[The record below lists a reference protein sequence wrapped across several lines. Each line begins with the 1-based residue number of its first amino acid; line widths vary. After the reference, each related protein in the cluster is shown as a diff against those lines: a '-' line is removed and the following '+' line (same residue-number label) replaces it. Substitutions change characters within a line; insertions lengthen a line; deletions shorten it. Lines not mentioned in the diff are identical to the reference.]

1 MKNPFRKKTLTPR
14 EVFIRTFLD
23 CIAPGVVKF
32 EVDHYI
38 FGNTYRCVWALREYP
53 ASTESQAI
61 LRHLGEKSGVTL
73 RIYCRQVSPGE
84 EDRIIDNANK
94 KNKLDGSDP
103 NKLRQAVEAESNL
116 RDVAELVHKM
126 HREHEPLLHC
136 AVYLE
141 MTADSMEHLRQL
153 QTDVLTELVRCKL
166 NVDKLLLRQKQGFY
180 CASPVGYNALGREF
194 ERVLPAGSVANLYP
208 FNYSGKTDPNG
219 FYIGKDKYGSN
230 IVVDFDRRDSDK
242 TSANILILGNSGQ
255 GKSYLMK
262 LLICNLLE
270 AGKSVVSLDAEHE
283 LEELCDKLGGC
294 FIDLM
299 AGEKRINVLEVRCWN
314 EDTEAD
320 ESAPGAF
327 RKSTLLARH
336 ISFLKDFFRAYKE
349 FSDPQLD
356 TIEIMLS
363 KLYQKWGISEETDF
377 RQLKPEDYPILSDL
391 YALINDELVNYR
403 KGSLYTRELLQEV
416 LLGLHSL
423 CVGADAPFFN
433 GHTNISDDRFLVFG
447 VGGVLT
453 AARSLRNAL
462 LFNVLAYMSDRLLT
476 AGNTVAALDELYLW
490 LSNPVAIEYIRNCL
504 KRVRKR
510 DSALMMASQ
519 NLEDFDQEG
528 VREMTKPLF
537 AIPPHQFLFNPGSI
551 DRRFY
556 MDMLQLDEAEFELI
570 RRARR
575 GECLFKCGAERYHL
589 KVIAPDHIPQDWF
602 ERVQRLFKSR
612 EKTVSVE
619 KTPFHGRIQCSCG
632 AACRSKRSTSA
643 RYWLC
648 MRHDG
653 DEAACPITQIPET
666 QIQQAFLR
674 LYYNLKHQGSCI
686 LPDLIA
692 NLRSIRERKFLWSV
706 DVIELNRQI
715 AELTSQNQLLTT
727 LRESGCVDPD
737 IFISKSNKL
746 TEQLRA
752 VKQAKSRIL
761 NQDGDDTIPC
771 TQELITILKRGPETL
786 HDFDGELFG
795 QLIDKVIIE
804 SNTSL
809 RFRLKNGLELRES
822 IERTVR

>member
-1 MKNPFRKKTLTPR
+1 MKNPFRKKEPTPR
-14 EVFIRTFLD
+14 EAFLRTYLD

-38 FGNTYRCVWALREYP
+38 FGSTYRCVWALREYP
-53 ASTESQAI
+53 ASTEAQAI

-103 NKLRQAVEAESNL
+103 NKLRQTVEAESNL

-141 MTADSMEHLRQL
+141 MTADSMEGLKRL

-166 NVDKLLLRQKQGFY
+166 NVDKLLLRQKQGF
-180 CASPVGYNALGREF
+180 CCVSPVGHNALGREF

-208 FNYSGKTDPNG
+208 FNYSGKTDPKG
-219 FYIGKDKYGSN
+219 IYIGKDKYGSN
-230 IVVDFDRRDSDK
+230 IVVDFDRRESDK

-255 GKSYLMK
+255 GKSYLIK

-270 AGKSVVSLDAEHE
+270 AGKSVISLDAEHE
-283 LEELCDKLGGC
+283 LEELCGNLGGC

-299 AGEKRINVLEVRCWN
+299 AGEKRINVLEVRCWD
-314 EDTEAD
+314 EGDTSETD
-320 ESAPGAF
+320 ESVPEAF

-363 KLYQKWGISEETDF
+363 KLYQKWGITEETDF
-377 RQLKPEDYPILSDL
+377 RQLAPEDYPILSDL
-391 YALINDELVNYR
+391 YALMEEELRHYQA
-403 KGSLYTRELLQEV
+403 GSLYTRELLQEV
-416 LLGLHSL
+416 LLGLRSL
-423 CVGADAPFFN
+423 CMGADAPFFN
-433 GHTNISDDRFLVFG
+433 GHTNITGDRFLVFG
-447 VGGVLT
+447 VGGMLT
-453 AARSLRNAL
+453 AAKSLRNAL

-510 DSALMMASQ
+510 DSALLMASQ

-551 DRRFY
+551 GRRFY

-570 RRARR
+570 RHARR
-575 GECLFKCGAERYHL
+575 GECLFKCGAERYL
-589 KVIAPDHIPQDWF
+589 LEVKAPPH
-602 ERVQRLFKSR
+602 K
-612 EKTVSVE
+612 
-619 KTPFHGRIQCSCG
+619 
-632 AACRSKRSTSA
+632 AA
-643 RYWLC
+643 
-648 MRHDG
+648 
-653 DEAACPITQIPET
+653 
-666 QIQQAFLR
+666 
-674 LYYNLKHQGSCI
+674 
-686 LPDLIA
+686 
-692 NLRSIRERKFLWSV
+692 
-706 DVIELNRQI
+706 
-715 AELTSQNQLLTT
+715 
-727 LRESGCVDPD
+727 
-737 IFISKSNKL
+737 
-746 TEQLRA
+746 
-752 VKQAKSRIL
+752 
-761 NQDGDDTIPC
+761 
-771 TQELITILKRGPETL
+771 
-786 HDFDGELFG
+786 LFG
-795 QLIDKVIIE
+795 
-804 SNTSL
+804 TAGG
-809 RFRLKNGLELRES
+809 R
-822 IERTVR
+822 

>member
-1 MKNPFRKKTLTPR
+1 MKNPFHKKEISPQ
-14 EVFIRTFLD
+14 EAFIRSFLD

-141 MTADSMEHLRQL
+141 MTADSMERLRQL

-208 FNYSGKTDPNG
+208 FNYSGKADPNG

-270 AGKSVVSLDAEHE
+270 AGKSVISLDAEHE
-283 LEELCDKLGGC
+283 LEELCGKLGGC

-320 ESAPGAF
+320 ESAPEAF

-336 ISFLKDFFRAYKE
+336 ISFLKDFFRAYKD

-363 KLYQKWGISEETDF
+363 ALYKKWGISEETDF
-377 RQLKPEDYPILSDL
+377 RQLKPGDYPVLSDL

-490 LSNPVAIEYIRNCL
+490 LSNPIAIEYIRNCL

-551 DRRFY
+551 GKRFY

-589 KVIAPDHIPQDWF
+589 KVIAPDH
-602 ERVQRLFKSR
+602 K
-612 EKTVSVE
+612 
-619 KTPFHGRIQCSCG
+619 
-632 AACRSKRSTSA
+632 
-643 RYWLC
+643 
-648 MRHDG
+648 
-653 DEAACPITQIPET
+653 
-666 QIQQAFLR
+666 
-674 LYYNLKHQGSCI
+674 
-686 LPDLIA
+686 
-692 NLRSIRERKFLWSV
+692 
-706 DVIELNRQI
+706 
-715 AELTSQNQLLTT
+715 
-727 LRESGCVDPD
+727 
-737 IFISKSNKL
+737 
-746 TEQLRA
+746 A
-752 VKQAKSRIL
+752 V
-761 NQDGDDTIPC
+761 
-771 TQELITILKRGPETL
+771 
-786 HDFDGELFG
+786 LFG
-795 QLIDKVIIE
+795 TAGGK
-804 SNTSL
+804 
-809 RFRLKNGLELRES
+809 
-822 IERTVR
+822 

>member
-1 MKNPFRKKTLTPR
+1 MKNPFRKKALDPR
-14 EVFIRTFLD
+14 EVFIRTYLD
-23 CIAPGVVKF
+23 SIAPGVVKF

-38 FGNTYRCVWALREYP
+38 FGSTYRCVWALREYP

-141 MTADSMEHLRQL
+141 ITSDSMEHLRQL

-180 CASPVGYNALGREF
+180 CVSPVGYNTLGREF

-270 AGKSVVSLDAEHE
+270 AGKSVISLDAEHE
-283 LEELCDKLGGC
+283 LEEMCGNLDGC
-294 FIDLM
+294 FVDLM

-314 EDTEAD
+314 EDTDAD
-320 ESAPGAF
+320 ESAPEAF

-336 ISFLKDFFRAYKE
+336 ISFLKDFFRAYKD

-363 KLYQKWGISEETDF
+363 KLYRKWSISEETDF
-377 RQLKPEDYPILSDL
+377 RQLTAEDCPILSDL

-403 KGSLYTRELLQEV
+403 NGSLYTRELLQEV

-453 AARSLRNAL
+453 AAKSLRNAL

-476 AGNTVAALDELYLW
+476 VGNTVAALDELYLW

-510 DSALMMASQ
+510 DSALIMASQ

-551 DRRFY
+551 GKRFY

-570 RRARR
+570 QHARR
-575 GECLFKCGAERYHL
+575 GECLFKCGMERYHL
-589 KVIAPDHIPQDWF
+589 EVKAPPY
-602 ERVQRLFKSR
+602 K
-612 EKTVSVE
+612 
-619 KTPFHGRIQCSCG
+619 
-632 AACRSKRSTSA
+632 AA
-643 RYWLC
+643 
-648 MRHDG
+648 
-653 DEAACPITQIPET
+653 
-666 QIQQAFLR
+666 
-674 LYYNLKHQGSCI
+674 
-686 LPDLIA
+686 
-692 NLRSIRERKFLWSV
+692 
-706 DVIELNRQI
+706 
-715 AELTSQNQLLTT
+715 
-727 LRESGCVDPD
+727 
-737 IFISKSNKL
+737 
-746 TEQLRA
+746 
-752 VKQAKSRIL
+752 
-761 NQDGDDTIPC
+761 
-771 TQELITILKRGPETL
+771 
-786 HDFDGELFG
+786 LFG
-795 QLIDKVIIE
+795 TKGG
-804 SNTSL
+804 
-809 RFRLKNGLELRES
+809 K
-822 IERTVR
+822 

>member
-1 MKNPFRKKTLTPR
+1 MKNLFHKKEISPQ
-14 EVFIRTFLD
+14 EAFIRSFLD
-23 CIAPGVVKF
+23 SIAPGVVKF

-38 FGNTYRCVWALREYP
+38 FGSTYRCVWALREYP

-283 LEELCDKLGGC
+283 LEELCGKLGGC

-314 EDTEAD
+314 EDAEAD
-320 ESAPGAF
+320 ESAPEAF

-336 ISFLKDFFRAYKE
+336 ISFLKDFFRAYRD

-363 KLYQKWGISEETDF
+363 KLYRKWGISEETDF
-377 RQLKPEDYPILSDL
+377 RQLKPGDYPVLSDL

-453 AARSLRNAL
+453 AAKSLRNAL

-551 DRRFY
+551 GRRFY

-589 KVIAPDHIPQDWF
+589 KVIAPDH
-602 ERVQRLFKSR
+602 K
-612 EKTVSVE
+612 
-619 KTPFHGRIQCSCG
+619 
-632 AACRSKRSTSA
+632 
-643 RYWLC
+643 
-648 MRHDG
+648 
-653 DEAACPITQIPET
+653 
-666 QIQQAFLR
+666 
-674 LYYNLKHQGSCI
+674 
-686 LPDLIA
+686 
-692 NLRSIRERKFLWSV
+692 
-706 DVIELNRQI
+706 
-715 AELTSQNQLLTT
+715 
-727 LRESGCVDPD
+727 
-737 IFISKSNKL
+737 
-746 TEQLRA
+746 A
-752 VKQAKSRIL
+752 V
-761 NQDGDDTIPC
+761 
-771 TQELITILKRGPETL
+771 
-786 HDFDGELFG
+786 LFG
-795 QLIDKVIIE
+795 TAGGK
-804 SNTSL
+804 
-809 RFRLKNGLELRES
+809 
-822 IERTVR
+822 

>member
-1 MKNPFRKKTLTPR
+1 MKNPFRKKEPTPR
-14 EVFIRTFLD
+14 EAFLRTYLD

-38 FGNTYRCVWALREYP
+38 FGSTYRCVWALREYP
-53 ASTESQAI
+53 ASTEAQAI

-103 NKLRQAVEAESNL
+103 NKLRQTVEAESNL

-141 MTADSMEHLRQL
+141 MTADSMEQLKRL

-166 NVDKLLLRQKQGFY
+166 NVDKLLLRQKQGF
-180 CASPVGYNALGREF
+180 CCVSPVGHNALGREF

-208 FNYSGKTDPNG
+208 FNYSGKADPKG
-219 FYIGKDKYGSN
+219 IYIGKDKYGSN
-230 IVVDFDRRDSDK
+230 IVVDFDRRESDK

-270 AGKSVVSLDAEHE
+270 AGKSVISLDAEHE
-283 LEELCDKLGGC
+283 LEELCGNLGGC

-299 AGEKRINVLEVRCWN
+299 AGEKRINVLEVRCWD
-314 EDTEAD
+314 EGDTSETD
-320 ESAPGAF
+320 ESAPEAF

-363 KLYQKWGISEETDF
+363 KLYQKWGITEETDF
-377 RQLKPEDYPILSDL
+377 RQLTPEDYPILSDL
-391 YALINDELVNYR
+391 YALMEEELRHYR
-403 KGSLYTRELLQEV
+403 EGSLYTRELLQEV

-423 CVGADAPFFN
+423 CMGADAPFFN
-433 GHTNISDDRFLVFG
+433 GHTNITGDRFLVFG
-447 VGGVLT
+447 VGGMLT
-453 AARSLRNAL
+453 AAKSLRNAL

-510 DSALMMASQ
+510 DSALLMASQ

-551 DRRFY
+551 GRRFY

-570 RRARR
+570 RHARR
-575 GECLFKCGAERYHL
+575 GECLFKCGAERYL
-589 KVIAPDHIPQDWF
+589 LEVKAPPH
-602 ERVQRLFKSR
+602 K
-612 EKTVSVE
+612 
-619 KTPFHGRIQCSCG
+619 
-632 AACRSKRSTSA
+632 AA
-643 RYWLC
+643 
-648 MRHDG
+648 
-653 DEAACPITQIPET
+653 
-666 QIQQAFLR
+666 
-674 LYYNLKHQGSCI
+674 
-686 LPDLIA
+686 
-692 NLRSIRERKFLWSV
+692 
-706 DVIELNRQI
+706 
-715 AELTSQNQLLTT
+715 
-727 LRESGCVDPD
+727 
-737 IFISKSNKL
+737 
-746 TEQLRA
+746 
-752 VKQAKSRIL
+752 
-761 NQDGDDTIPC
+761 
-771 TQELITILKRGPETL
+771 
-786 HDFDGELFG
+786 LFG
-795 QLIDKVIIE
+795 
-804 SNTSL
+804 TAGG
-809 RFRLKNGLELRES
+809 R
-822 IERTVR
+822 

>member
-1 MKNPFRKKTLTPR
+1 MKNPFHKKEISPQ
-14 EVFIRTFLD
+14 EAFIRSFLD

-153 QTDVLTELVRCKL
+153 QADVLTELVRCKL
-166 NVDKLLLRQKQGFY
+166 NVDKLHLRQKQGFY

-283 LEELCDKLGGC
+283 LEELCGKLGGC

-320 ESAPGAF
+320 ESAPEAF

-336 ISFLKDFFRAYKE
+336 ISFLKDFFRAYKD

-363 KLYQKWGISEETDF
+363 KMYRKWGISEETDF
-377 RQLKPEDYPILSDL
+377 RRLTPEDYPILFDL
-391 YALINDELVNYR
+391 YALINNELVNYR
-403 KGSLYTRELLQEV
+403 NGSLYTRELLQEV

-453 AARSLRNAL
+453 AAKSLRNAL

-490 LSNPVAIEYIRNCL
+490 LSNPIAIEYIRNCL

-510 DSALMMASQ
+510 DSALIMASQ

-551 DRRFY
+551 GRRFY
-556 MDMLQLDEAEFELI
+556 MDMLQLDEAEFDLI
-570 RRARR
+570 QHARR

-589 KVIAPDHIPQDWF
+589 KVIAPDH
-602 ERVQRLFKSR
+602 K
-612 EKTVSVE
+612 
-619 KTPFHGRIQCSCG
+619 
-632 AACRSKRSTSA
+632 
-643 RYWLC
+643 
-648 MRHDG
+648 
-653 DEAACPITQIPET
+653 
-666 QIQQAFLR
+666 
-674 LYYNLKHQGSCI
+674 
-686 LPDLIA
+686 
-692 NLRSIRERKFLWSV
+692 
-706 DVIELNRQI
+706 
-715 AELTSQNQLLTT
+715 
-727 LRESGCVDPD
+727 
-737 IFISKSNKL
+737 
-746 TEQLRA
+746 A
-752 VKQAKSRIL
+752 V
-761 NQDGDDTIPC
+761 
-771 TQELITILKRGPETL
+771 
-786 HDFDGELFG
+786 LFG
-795 QLIDKVIIE
+795 TAGGK
-804 SNTSL
+804 
-809 RFRLKNGLELRES
+809 
-822 IERTVR
+822 

>member
-1 MKNPFRKKTLTPR
+1 MKNPFHKKEISPQ
-14 EVFIRTFLD
+14 EAFIRSFLN

-270 AGKSVVSLDAEHE
+270 AGKSVISLDAEHE
-283 LEELCDKLGGC
+283 LEELCGNLNGC
-294 FIDLM
+294 FVDLM
-299 AGEKRINVLEVRCWN
+299 AGERRINVLEVRCWN

-320 ESAPGAF
+320 ESAPEAF

-336 ISFLKDFFRAYKE
+336 ISFLKDFFRAYKD

-363 KLYQKWGISEETDF
+363 KMYRKWGISEETDF
-377 RQLKPEDYPILSDL
+377 RRLTPEDYPILSDL
-391 YALINDELVNYR
+391 YALINNELVNYGN
-403 KGSLYTRELLQEV
+403 GSLYTRELLQEV

-453 AARSLRNAL
+453 AAKSLRNAL

-551 DRRFY
+551 GRRFY

-570 RRARR
+570 QRARR

-589 KVIAPDHIPQDWF
+589 KVIAPDH
-602 ERVQRLFKSR
+602 K
-612 EKTVSVE
+612 
-619 KTPFHGRIQCSCG
+619 
-632 AACRSKRSTSA
+632 
-643 RYWLC
+643 
-648 MRHDG
+648 
-653 DEAACPITQIPET
+653 
-666 QIQQAFLR
+666 
-674 LYYNLKHQGSCI
+674 
-686 LPDLIA
+686 
-692 NLRSIRERKFLWSV
+692 
-706 DVIELNRQI
+706 
-715 AELTSQNQLLTT
+715 
-727 LRESGCVDPD
+727 
-737 IFISKSNKL
+737 
-746 TEQLRA
+746 A
-752 VKQAKSRIL
+752 V
-761 NQDGDDTIPC
+761 
-771 TQELITILKRGPETL
+771 
-786 HDFDGELFG
+786 LFG
-795 QLIDKVIIE
+795 TAGGK
-804 SNTSL
+804 
-809 RFRLKNGLELRES
+809 
-822 IERTVR
+822 

>member
-1 MKNPFRKKTLTPR
+1 MKNPFRKKEPTPR
-14 EVFIRTFLD
+14 EAFLRTYLD

-38 FGNTYRCVWALREYP
+38 FGSTYRCVWALREYP
-53 ASTESQAI
+53 ASTEAQAI

-103 NKLRQAVEAESNL
+103 NKLRQTVEAESNL

-141 MTADSMEHLRQL
+141 MTADSMEGLKRL

-166 NVDKLLLRQKQGFY
+166 NVDKLLLRQKQGF
-180 CASPVGYNALGREF
+180 CCVSPVGHNALGREF

-208 FNYSGKTDPNG
+208 FNYSGKTDPKG
-219 FYIGKDKYGSN
+219 IYIGKDKYGSN
-230 IVVDFDRRDSDK
+230 IVVDFDRRESDK

-270 AGKSVVSLDAEHE
+270 AGKSVISLDAEHE
-283 LEELCDKLGGC
+283 LEELCGNLGGC

-299 AGEKRINVLEVRCWN
+299 AGEKRINVLEVRCWD
-314 EDTEAD
+314 EGDTSETD
-320 ESAPGAF
+320 ESVPEAF

-363 KLYQKWGISEETDF
+363 KLYQKWGITEETDF
-377 RQLKPEDYPILSDL
+377 RQLAPEDYPILSDL
-391 YALINDELVNYR
+391 YALMEEELRHYQA
-403 KGSLYTRELLQEV
+403 GSLYTRELLQEV

-423 CVGADAPFFN
+423 CMGADAPFFN
-433 GHTNISDDRFLVFG
+433 GHTNITGDRFLVFG
-447 VGGVLT
+447 VGGMLT
-453 AARSLRNAL
+453 AAKSLRNAL

-490 LSNPVAIEYIRNCL
+490 LSNSVAIEYIRNCL

-510 DSALMMASQ
+510 DSALLMASQ

-551 DRRFY
+551 GRRFY

-570 RRARR
+570 RHARR
-575 GECLFKCGAERYHL
+575 GECLFKCGAERYL
-589 KVIAPDHIPQDWF
+589 LEVKAPPH
-602 ERVQRLFKSR
+602 K
-612 EKTVSVE
+612 
-619 KTPFHGRIQCSCG
+619 
-632 AACRSKRSTSA
+632 AA
-643 RYWLC
+643 
-648 MRHDG
+648 
-653 DEAACPITQIPET
+653 
-666 QIQQAFLR
+666 
-674 LYYNLKHQGSCI
+674 
-686 LPDLIA
+686 
-692 NLRSIRERKFLWSV
+692 
-706 DVIELNRQI
+706 
-715 AELTSQNQLLTT
+715 
-727 LRESGCVDPD
+727 
-737 IFISKSNKL
+737 
-746 TEQLRA
+746 
-752 VKQAKSRIL
+752 
-761 NQDGDDTIPC
+761 
-771 TQELITILKRGPETL
+771 
-786 HDFDGELFG
+786 LFG
-795 QLIDKVIIE
+795 
-804 SNTSL
+804 TAGG
-809 RFRLKNGLELRES
+809 R
-822 IERTVR
+822 

>member
-1 MKNPFRKKTLTPR
+1 MKNPFHKKEISPQ
-14 EVFIRTFLD
+14 EAFIRSFLD

-141 MTADSMEHLRQL
+141 MTVDSMEHLRQL

-230 IVVDFDRRDSDK
+230 IAVDFDRRDSDK

-270 AGKSVVSLDAEHE
+270 AGKSVISLDAEHE
-283 LEELCDKLGGC
+283 LEELCGNLNGC
-294 FIDLM
+294 FVDLM
-299 AGEKRINVLEVRCWN
+299 AGERRINVLEVRCWN

-320 ESAPGAF
+320 ESAPEAF

-336 ISFLKDFFRAYKE
+336 ISFLKDFFRAYKD

-363 KLYQKWGISEETDF
+363 ALYKKWGISEETDF
-377 RQLKPEDYPILSDL
+377 RQLKPGDYPVLSDL
-391 YALINDELVNYR
+391 YALINNELVNYR
-403 KGSLYTRELLQEV
+403 NGSLYTRELLQEV

-453 AARSLRNAL
+453 AAKSLRNAL

-490 LSNPVAIEYIRNCL
+490 LSNPIAIEYIRNCL

-551 DRRFY
+551 GRRFY

-570 RRARR
+570 QHARR
-575 GECLFKCGAERYHL
+575 GECLFKCGAERHHL
-589 KVIAPDHIPQDWF
+589 KVIAPDH
-602 ERVQRLFKSR
+602 K
-612 EKTVSVE
+612 
-619 KTPFHGRIQCSCG
+619 
-632 AACRSKRSTSA
+632 
-643 RYWLC
+643 
-648 MRHDG
+648 
-653 DEAACPITQIPET
+653 
-666 QIQQAFLR
+666 
-674 LYYNLKHQGSCI
+674 
-686 LPDLIA
+686 
-692 NLRSIRERKFLWSV
+692 
-706 DVIELNRQI
+706 
-715 AELTSQNQLLTT
+715 
-727 LRESGCVDPD
+727 
-737 IFISKSNKL
+737 
-746 TEQLRA
+746 A
-752 VKQAKSRIL
+752 V
-761 NQDGDDTIPC
+761 
-771 TQELITILKRGPETL
+771 
-786 HDFDGELFG
+786 LFG
-795 QLIDKVIIE
+795 MAGGK
-804 SNTSL
+804 
-809 RFRLKNGLELRES
+809 
-822 IERTVR
+822 

>member
-1 MKNPFRKKTLTPR
+1 MKNPFRKKEPTPR
-14 EVFIRTFLD
+14 EAFLRTYLD

-38 FGNTYRCVWALREYP
+38 FGSTYRCVWALREYP
-53 ASTESQAI
+53 ASTEAQAI

-103 NKLRQAVEAESNL
+103 NKLRQTVEAESNL

-141 MTADSMEHLRQL
+141 MTADSMEGLKRL

-166 NVDKLLLRQKQGFY
+166 NVDTLLLRQKQGF
-180 CASPVGYNALGREF
+180 CCVSPVGHTALGREF
-194 ERVLPAGSVANLYP
+194 ERVLPAGSVANFYP
-208 FNYSGKTDPNG
+208 FNYSGKTDPKG
-219 FYIGKDKYGSN
+219 IYIGKDKYGSN
-230 IVVDFDRRDSDK
+230 IVVDFDRRESDK

-270 AGKSVVSLDAEHE
+270 AGKSVISLDAEHE
-283 LEELCDKLGGC
+283 LEELCGNLGGC

-299 AGEKRINVLEVRCWN
+299 AGEKRINVLEVRFWD
-314 EDTEAD
+314 EGDTSETD
-320 ESAPGAF
+320 ESVPEAF

-363 KLYQKWGISEETDF
+363 KLYQKWGITEETDF
-377 RQLKPEDYPILSDL
+377 RQLAPEDYPILSDL
-391 YALINDELVNYR
+391 YALMEEELRHYQA
-403 KGSLYTRELLQEV
+403 GSLYTRELLQEV

-423 CVGADAPFFN
+423 CMGADAPFFN
-433 GHTNISDDRFLVFG
+433 GHTNITGDRFLVFG
-447 VGGVLT
+447 VGGMLT
-453 AARSLRNAL
+453 AAKSLRNAL

-510 DSALMMASQ
+510 DSALLMASQ

-551 DRRFY
+551 GRRFY

-570 RRARR
+570 RHARR
-575 GECLFKCGAERYHL
+575 GECLFKCGAERYL
-589 KVIAPDHIPQDWF
+589 LEVKAPPH
-602 ERVQRLFKSR
+602 K
-612 EKTVSVE
+612 
-619 KTPFHGRIQCSCG
+619 
-632 AACRSKRSTSA
+632 AA
-643 RYWLC
+643 
-648 MRHDG
+648 
-653 DEAACPITQIPET
+653 
-666 QIQQAFLR
+666 
-674 LYYNLKHQGSCI
+674 
-686 LPDLIA
+686 
-692 NLRSIRERKFLWSV
+692 
-706 DVIELNRQI
+706 
-715 AELTSQNQLLTT
+715 
-727 LRESGCVDPD
+727 
-737 IFISKSNKL
+737 
-746 TEQLRA
+746 
-752 VKQAKSRIL
+752 
-761 NQDGDDTIPC
+761 
-771 TQELITILKRGPETL
+771 
-786 HDFDGELFG
+786 LFG
-795 QLIDKVIIE
+795 
-804 SNTSL
+804 TAGG
-809 RFRLKNGLELRES
+809 R
-822 IERTVR
+822 

>member
-1 MKNPFRKKTLTPR
+1 MKNPFHKKEISPQET
-14 EVFIRTFLD
+14 FIRSFLD

-141 MTADSMEHLRQL
+141 MTADSAEHLRQL

-230 IVVDFDRRDSDK
+230 IAVDFDRRDSDK

-283 LEELCDKLGGC
+283 LEELCGKLGGC
-294 FIDLM
+294 FVDLM
-299 AGEKRINVLEVRCWN
+299 GGEKRINVLEVRCWN

-320 ESAPGAF
+320 ESAPEAF

-336 ISFLKDFFRAYKE
+336 ISFLKDFFRAYKD

-363 KLYQKWGISEETDF
+363 KMYRKWGISEETDF
-377 RQLKPEDYPILSDL
+377 RQLKPGDYPVLSDL
-391 YALINDELVNYR
+391 YALINNELVNYR
-403 KGSLYTRELLQEV
+403 NGSLYTRELLQEV

-447 VGGVLT
+447 VGSVLT
-453 AARSLRNAL
+453 AAKSLRNAL

-551 DRRFY
+551 GRRFY

-589 KVIAPDHIPQDWF
+589 KVIAPDH
-602 ERVQRLFKSR
+602 K
-612 EKTVSVE
+612 
-619 KTPFHGRIQCSCG
+619 
-632 AACRSKRSTSA
+632 
-643 RYWLC
+643 
-648 MRHDG
+648 
-653 DEAACPITQIPET
+653 
-666 QIQQAFLR
+666 
-674 LYYNLKHQGSCI
+674 
-686 LPDLIA
+686 
-692 NLRSIRERKFLWSV
+692 
-706 DVIELNRQI
+706 
-715 AELTSQNQLLTT
+715 
-727 LRESGCVDPD
+727 
-737 IFISKSNKL
+737 
-746 TEQLRA
+746 A
-752 VKQAKSRIL
+752 V
-761 NQDGDDTIPC
+761 
-771 TQELITILKRGPETL
+771 
-786 HDFDGELFG
+786 LFG
-795 QLIDKVIIE
+795 TAGGK
-804 SNTSL
+804 
-809 RFRLKNGLELRES
+809 
-822 IERTVR
+822 

>member
-1 MKNPFRKKTLTPR
+1 MKNPFHKKEISPQ
-14 EVFIRTFLD
+14 EAFIRSFLD

-84 EDRIIDNANK
+84 EERIIDNANK

-141 MTADSMEHLRQL
+141 MTADSMEYLRQL
-153 QTDVLTELVRCKL
+153 QTDVLTELVRCKV

-283 LEELCDKLGGC
+283 LEELCGKLGGC

-320 ESAPGAF
+320 ESAPEAF

-336 ISFLKDFFRAYKE
+336 ISFLKDFFRAYKD

-363 KLYQKWGISEETDF
+363 ALYKKWGISEETDF
-377 RQLKPEDYPILSDL
+377 RQLKPGDYPVLSDL
-391 YALINDELVNYR
+391 YALINNELVNYR
-403 KGSLYTRELLQEV
+403 NGSLYTRELLQEV

-453 AARSLRNAL
+453 AAKSLRNAL

-551 DRRFY
+551 GKRFY

-589 KVIAPDHIPQDWF
+589 KVIAPDH
-602 ERVQRLFKSR
+602 K
-612 EKTVSVE
+612 
-619 KTPFHGRIQCSCG
+619 
-632 AACRSKRSTSA
+632 
-643 RYWLC
+643 
-648 MRHDG
+648 
-653 DEAACPITQIPET
+653 
-666 QIQQAFLR
+666 
-674 LYYNLKHQGSCI
+674 
-686 LPDLIA
+686 
-692 NLRSIRERKFLWSV
+692 
-706 DVIELNRQI
+706 
-715 AELTSQNQLLTT
+715 
-727 LRESGCVDPD
+727 
-737 IFISKSNKL
+737 
-746 TEQLRA
+746 A
-752 VKQAKSRIL
+752 V
-761 NQDGDDTIPC
+761 
-771 TQELITILKRGPETL
+771 
-786 HDFDGELFG
+786 LFG
-795 QLIDKVIIE
+795 TAGGK
-804 SNTSL
+804 
-809 RFRLKNGLELRES
+809 
-822 IERTVR
+822 

>member
-1 MKNPFRKKTLTPR
+1 MKNPFRKKEPTPR
-14 EVFIRTFLD
+14 EAFLRTYLD

-38 FGNTYRCVWALREYP
+38 FGSTYRCVWALREYP
-53 ASTESQAI
+53 ASTEAQAI

-103 NKLRQAVEAESNL
+103 NKLRQTVEAESNL

-141 MTADSMEHLRQL
+141 MTADSMEGLKRL

-166 NVDKLLLRQKQGFY
+166 NVDKLLLRQKQGF
-180 CASPVGYNALGREF
+180 CCVSPVGHNALGREF
-194 ERVLPAGSVANLYP
+194 ERMLPAGSVANFYP
-208 FNYSGKTDPNG
+208 FNYSGKTDPKG
-219 FYIGKDKYGSN
+219 IYIGKDKYGSN
-230 IVVDFDRRDSDK
+230 IVVDFDRRESDK

-270 AGKSVVSLDAEHE
+270 AGKSVISLDAEHE
-283 LEELCDKLGGC
+283 LEELCGNLGGC

-299 AGEKRINVLEVRCWN
+299 AGEKRINVLEVRCWD
-314 EDTEAD
+314 EGDTSETD
-320 ESAPGAF
+320 ESVPEAF

-363 KLYQKWGISEETDF
+363 KLYQKWGITEETDF
-377 RQLKPEDYPILSDL
+377 RQLAPEDYPILSDL
-391 YALINDELVNYR
+391 YALMEEELRHYQA
-403 KGSLYTRELLQEV
+403 GSLYTRELLQEV

-423 CVGADAPFFN
+423 CMGADAPFFN
-433 GHTNISDDRFLVFG
+433 GHTNITGDRFLVFG
-447 VGGVLT
+447 VGGMLT
-453 AARSLRNAL
+453 AAKSLRNAL

-510 DSALMMASQ
+510 DSALLMASQ

-551 DRRFY
+551 GRRFY

-570 RRARR
+570 RHARR
-575 GECLFKCGAERYHL
+575 GECLFKCGAERYL
-589 KVIAPDHIPQDWF
+589 LEVKAPPH
-602 ERVQRLFKSR
+602 K
-612 EKTVSVE
+612 
-619 KTPFHGRIQCSCG
+619 
-632 AACRSKRSTSA
+632 AA
-643 RYWLC
+643 
-648 MRHDG
+648 
-653 DEAACPITQIPET
+653 
-666 QIQQAFLR
+666 
-674 LYYNLKHQGSCI
+674 
-686 LPDLIA
+686 
-692 NLRSIRERKFLWSV
+692 
-706 DVIELNRQI
+706 
-715 AELTSQNQLLTT
+715 
-727 LRESGCVDPD
+727 
-737 IFISKSNKL
+737 
-746 TEQLRA
+746 
-752 VKQAKSRIL
+752 
-761 NQDGDDTIPC
+761 
-771 TQELITILKRGPETL
+771 
-786 HDFDGELFG
+786 LFG
-795 QLIDKVIIE
+795 
-804 SNTSL
+804 TAGG
-809 RFRLKNGLELRES
+809 R
-822 IERTVR
+822 

>member
-1 MKNPFRKKTLTPR
+1 MKNPFHKKEISPQ
-14 EVFIRTFLD
+14 EAFIRSFLD
-23 CIAPGVVKF
+23 SIAPGVVKF

-141 MTADSMEHLRQL
+141 MTADSMGHLRQL

-320 ESAPGAF
+320 ESAPEAF

-336 ISFLKDFFRAYKE
+336 ISFLKDFFRAYKD

-363 KLYQKWGISEETDF
+363 KMYRKWGISEETDF
-377 RQLKPEDYPILSDL
+377 HQLKSGDYPVLSDL
-391 YALINDELVNYR
+391 YALINNELVNYR
-403 KGSLYTRELLQEV
+403 NGSLYTRELLQEV

-453 AARSLRNAL
+453 AAKSLRNAL

-490 LSNPVAIEYIRNCL
+490 LSNPIAIEYIRNCL

-551 DRRFY
+551 GKRFY

-589 KVIAPDHIPQDWF
+589 KVIAPDH
-602 ERVQRLFKSR
+602 K
-612 EKTVSVE
+612 
-619 KTPFHGRIQCSCG
+619 
-632 AACRSKRSTSA
+632 
-643 RYWLC
+643 
-648 MRHDG
+648 
-653 DEAACPITQIPET
+653 
-666 QIQQAFLR
+666 
-674 LYYNLKHQGSCI
+674 
-686 LPDLIA
+686 
-692 NLRSIRERKFLWSV
+692 
-706 DVIELNRQI
+706 
-715 AELTSQNQLLTT
+715 
-727 LRESGCVDPD
+727 
-737 IFISKSNKL
+737 
-746 TEQLRA
+746 A
-752 VKQAKSRIL
+752 V
-761 NQDGDDTIPC
+761 
-771 TQELITILKRGPETL
+771 
-786 HDFDGELFG
+786 LFG
-795 QLIDKVIIE
+795 TAGGK
-804 SNTSL
+804 
-809 RFRLKNGLELRES
+809 
-822 IERTVR
+822 

>member
-1 MKNPFRKKTLTPR
+1 MRNPFRKKTPSPQ
-14 EVFIRTFLD
+14 EAFIRSFLD

-166 NVDKLLLRQKQGFY
+166 NVDKLLLRQKHGFY

-230 IVVDFDRRDSDK
+230 IAVDFDRRDSDK

-283 LEELCDKLGGC
+283 LEELCGKLGGC

-299 AGEKRINVLEVRCWN
+299 GGEKRINVLEVRCWN

-320 ESAPGAF
+320 ESAPEAF

-336 ISFLKDFFRAYKE
+336 ISFLKDFFRAYKD

-363 KLYQKWGISEETDF
+363 ALYEKWGISEETDF
-377 RQLKPEDYPILSDL
+377 RQLKPGDYPVLSDL
-391 YALINDELVNYR
+391 YALINNELVNYR
-403 KGSLYTRELLQEV
+403 NGSLYTRELLQEV

-453 AARSLRNAL
+453 AAKSLRNAL

-551 DRRFY
+551 GRRFY

-570 RRARR
+570 RCARR

-589 KVIAPDHIPQDWF
+589 KVIAPDH
-602 ERVQRLFKSR
+602 K
-612 EKTVSVE
+612 
-619 KTPFHGRIQCSCG
+619 
-632 AACRSKRSTSA
+632 
-643 RYWLC
+643 
-648 MRHDG
+648 
-653 DEAACPITQIPET
+653 
-666 QIQQAFLR
+666 
-674 LYYNLKHQGSCI
+674 
-686 LPDLIA
+686 
-692 NLRSIRERKFLWSV
+692 
-706 DVIELNRQI
+706 
-715 AELTSQNQLLTT
+715 
-727 LRESGCVDPD
+727 
-737 IFISKSNKL
+737 
-746 TEQLRA
+746 A
-752 VKQAKSRIL
+752 V
-761 NQDGDDTIPC
+761 
-771 TQELITILKRGPETL
+771 
-786 HDFDGELFG
+786 LFG
-795 QLIDKVIIE
+795 TAGGK
-804 SNTSL
+804 
-809 RFRLKNGLELRES
+809 
-822 IERTVR
+822 

>member
-1 MKNPFRKKTLTPR
+1 MKNPFRKKEPTPR
-14 EVFIRTFLD
+14 EAFLRTYLD

-38 FGNTYRCVWALREYP
+38 FGSTYRCVWALREYP
-53 ASTESQAI
+53 ASTEAQAI

-103 NKLRQAVEAESNL
+103 NKLRQTVEAESNL

-141 MTADSMEHLRQL
+141 MTADSMERLKRL

-166 NVDKLLLRQKQGFY
+166 NVDKLLLRQKQGF
-180 CASPVGYNALGREF
+180 CCVSTVGHNALGREF
-194 ERVLPAGSVANLYP
+194 ERVLPASSVANLYP
-208 FNYSGKTDPNG
+208 FNYSGKTDPKG
-219 FYIGKDKYGSN
+219 IYIGKDKYGSN
-230 IVVDFDRRDSDK
+230 IVVDFDRRESDK

-270 AGKSVVSLDAEHE
+270 AGKSVISLDAEHE
-283 LEELCDKLGGC
+283 LEELCGNLGGC

-299 AGEKRINVLEVRCWN
+299 AGEKRINVLEMRCWD
-314 EDTEAD
+314 EGDTSETD
-320 ESAPGAF
+320 ESVPEAF

-363 KLYQKWGISEETDF
+363 KLYQKWGITEETDF
-377 RQLKPEDYPILSDL
+377 RQLAPEDYPILSDL
-391 YALINDELVNYR
+391 YALMEEELRHYQA
-403 KGSLYTRELLQEV
+403 GSLYTRELLQEV

-423 CVGADAPFFN
+423 CMGADAPFFN
-433 GHTNISDDRFLVFG
+433 GHTNITGDRFLVFG
-447 VGGVLT
+447 VGGMLT
-453 AARSLRNAL
+453 AAKSLRNAL

-510 DSALMMASQ
+510 DSALLMASQ

-551 DRRFY
+551 GRRFY

-570 RRARR
+570 RHARR
-575 GECLFKCGAERYHL
+575 GECLFKCGAERYL
-589 KVIAPDHIPQDWF
+589 LEVKAPPH
-602 ERVQRLFKSR
+602 K
-612 EKTVSVE
+612 
-619 KTPFHGRIQCSCG
+619 
-632 AACRSKRSTSA
+632 AA
-643 RYWLC
+643 
-648 MRHDG
+648 
-653 DEAACPITQIPET
+653 
-666 QIQQAFLR
+666 
-674 LYYNLKHQGSCI
+674 
-686 LPDLIA
+686 
-692 NLRSIRERKFLWSV
+692 
-706 DVIELNRQI
+706 
-715 AELTSQNQLLTT
+715 
-727 LRESGCVDPD
+727 
-737 IFISKSNKL
+737 
-746 TEQLRA
+746 
-752 VKQAKSRIL
+752 
-761 NQDGDDTIPC
+761 
-771 TQELITILKRGPETL
+771 
-786 HDFDGELFG
+786 LFG
-795 QLIDKVIIE
+795 
-804 SNTSL
+804 TAGG
-809 RFRLKNGLELRES
+809 R
-822 IERTVR
+822 

>member
-1 MKNPFRKKTLTPR
+1 MKNPFRKKALAPR
-14 EVFIRTFLD
+14 EVFIRTYLD
-23 CIAPGVVKF
+23 SIAPGVVKF

-141 MTADSMEHLRQL
+141 MTADSMGYLRQL

-219 FYIGKDKYGSN
+219 FYIGKDKYGNN
-230 IVVDFDRRDSDK
+230 IAVDFDRRDSDK

-283 LEELCDKLGGC
+283 LEELCGKLGGC
-294 FIDLM
+294 FVDLM

-314 EDTEAD
+314 EDTDMETD
-320 ESAPGAF
+320 ESAPEAF
-327 RKSTLLARH
+327 HKSTLLARH
-336 ISFLKDFFRAYKE
+336 ISFLKDFFRAYKD

-363 KLYQKWGISEETDF
+363 ALYKKWGISEETDF
-377 RQLKPEDYPILSDL
+377 RQLKPGDYPVLSDL
-391 YALINDELVNYR
+391 YALINNELVNYR
-403 KGSLYTRELLQEV
+403 NSSLYTRELLQEV

-453 AARSLRNAL
+453 AAKSLRNAL

-551 DRRFY
+551 GKRFY

-570 RRARR
+570 QHARR

-589 KVIAPDHIPQDWF
+589 KVKAPPH
-602 ERVQRLFKSR
+602 K
-612 EKTVSVE
+612 
-619 KTPFHGRIQCSCG
+619 
-632 AACRSKRSTSA
+632 AA
-643 RYWLC
+643 
-648 MRHDG
+648 
-653 DEAACPITQIPET
+653 
-666 QIQQAFLR
+666 
-674 LYYNLKHQGSCI
+674 
-686 LPDLIA
+686 
-692 NLRSIRERKFLWSV
+692 
-706 DVIELNRQI
+706 
-715 AELTSQNQLLTT
+715 
-727 LRESGCVDPD
+727 
-737 IFISKSNKL
+737 
-746 TEQLRA
+746 
-752 VKQAKSRIL
+752 
-761 NQDGDDTIPC
+761 
-771 TQELITILKRGPETL
+771 
-786 HDFDGELFG
+786 LFG
-795 QLIDKVIIE
+795 TKGG
-804 SNTSL
+804 
-809 RFRLKNGLELRES
+809 K
-822 IERTVR
+822 

>member
-1 MKNPFRKKTLTPR
+1 MKNPFHKKEISPQ
-14 EVFIRTFLD
+14 EAFIRSFLD

-61 LRHLGEKSGVTL
+61 LRYLGEKSGVTL

-141 MTADSMEHLRQL
+141 MTADSAEHLRQL

-270 AGKSVVSLDAEHE
+270 TGKSVVSLDAEHE
-283 LEELCDKLGGC
+283 LEDLCGKLGGC

-320 ESAPGAF
+320 ESAPEAF

-336 ISFLKDFFRAYKE
+336 ISFLKDFFRAYKD

-363 KLYQKWGISEETDF
+363 ALYQKWGISEETDF
-377 RQLKPEDYPILSDL
+377 RRLTPEDYPILSDL

-403 KGSLYTRELLQEV
+403 NGSLYTRELLQEV

-453 AARSLRNAL
+453 AAKSLRNAL

-490 LSNPVAIEYIRNCL
+490 LSNPIAIEYIRNCL

-551 DRRFY
+551 GRRFY

-570 RRARR
+570 QHARR

-589 KVIAPDHIPQDWF
+589 KVIAPDH
-602 ERVQRLFKSR
+602 K
-612 EKTVSVE
+612 
-619 KTPFHGRIQCSCG
+619 
-632 AACRSKRSTSA
+632 
-643 RYWLC
+643 
-648 MRHDG
+648 
-653 DEAACPITQIPET
+653 
-666 QIQQAFLR
+666 
-674 LYYNLKHQGSCI
+674 
-686 LPDLIA
+686 
-692 NLRSIRERKFLWSV
+692 
-706 DVIELNRQI
+706 
-715 AELTSQNQLLTT
+715 
-727 LRESGCVDPD
+727 
-737 IFISKSNKL
+737 
-746 TEQLRA
+746 A
-752 VKQAKSRIL
+752 V
-761 NQDGDDTIPC
+761 
-771 TQELITILKRGPETL
+771 
-786 HDFDGELFG
+786 LFG
-795 QLIDKVIIE
+795 MAGGK
-804 SNTSL
+804 
-809 RFRLKNGLELRES
+809 
-822 IERTVR
+822 

>member
-1 MKNPFRKKTLTPR
+1 MKNPFRKKEPTPR
-14 EVFIRTFLD
+14 EAFLRTYLD

-38 FGNTYRCVWALREYP
+38 FGSTYRCVWALREYP
-53 ASTESQAI
+53 ASTEAQAI

-103 NKLRQAVEAESNL
+103 NKLRQTVEAESNL

-141 MTADSMEHLRQL
+141 MTADSMEQLKRL

-166 NVDKLLLRQKQGFY
+166 NVDKLLLRQKQGF
-180 CASPVGYNALGREF
+180 CCVSPVGHNALGREF

-208 FNYSGKTDPNG
+208 FNYSGKTDPKG
-219 FYIGKDKYGSN
+219 IYIGKDKYGSN
-230 IVVDFDRRDSDK
+230 IVVDFDRRESDK

-270 AGKSVVSLDAEHE
+270 AGKSVISLDAEHE
-283 LEELCDKLGGC
+283 LEELCGNLGGC

-299 AGEKRINVLEVRCWN
+299 AGEKRINVLEVRCWD
-314 EDTEAD
+314 EGDTSETD
-320 ESAPGAF
+320 ESAPEAF

-363 KLYQKWGISEETDF
+363 KLYQKWGITEETDF
-377 RQLKPEDYPILSDL
+377 RQLTPEDYPILSDL
-391 YALINDELVNYR
+391 YALMEEELRHYR
-403 KGSLYTRELLQEV
+403 EGSLYTRELLQEV

-423 CVGADAPFFN
+423 CMGADAPFFN
-433 GHTNISDDRFLVFG
+433 GHTNITGDRFLVFG
-447 VGGVLT
+447 VGGMLT
-453 AARSLRNAL
+453 AAKSLRNAL

-510 DSALMMASQ
+510 DSALLMASQ

-551 DRRFY
+551 GRRFY

-570 RRARR
+570 RHARR
-575 GECLFKCGAERYHL
+575 GECLFKCGAERYL
-589 KVIAPDHIPQDWF
+589 LEVKAPPH
-602 ERVQRLFKSR
+602 K
-612 EKTVSVE
+612 
-619 KTPFHGRIQCSCG
+619 
-632 AACRSKRSTSA
+632 AA
-643 RYWLC
+643 
-648 MRHDG
+648 
-653 DEAACPITQIPET
+653 
-666 QIQQAFLR
+666 
-674 LYYNLKHQGSCI
+674 
-686 LPDLIA
+686 
-692 NLRSIRERKFLWSV
+692 
-706 DVIELNRQI
+706 
-715 AELTSQNQLLTT
+715 
-727 LRESGCVDPD
+727 
-737 IFISKSNKL
+737 
-746 TEQLRA
+746 
-752 VKQAKSRIL
+752 
-761 NQDGDDTIPC
+761 
-771 TQELITILKRGPETL
+771 
-786 HDFDGELFG
+786 LFG
-795 QLIDKVIIE
+795 
-804 SNTSL
+804 TAGG
-809 RFRLKNGLELRES
+809 R
-822 IERTVR
+822 

>member
-1 MKNPFRKKTLTPR
+1 MKNPFHKKEISPQET
-14 EVFIRTFLD
+14 FIRSFLD
-23 CIAPGVVKF
+23 CIAPGVVNF

-141 MTADSMEHLRQL
+141 MAADSMEHLRQL

-230 IVVDFDRRDSDK
+230 IAVDFDRRDSDK

-283 LEELCDKLGGC
+283 LEELCGNLNGC
-294 FIDLM
+294 FVDLM
-299 AGEKRINVLEVRCWN
+299 AGERRINVLEVRCWN

-320 ESAPGAF
+320 ESAPEAF

-336 ISFLKDFFRAYKE
+336 ISFLKDFFRAYKD

-363 KLYQKWGISEETDF
+363 ALYKKWGISEETDF
-377 RQLKPEDYPILSDL
+377 RRLTPEDYPILSDL
-391 YALINDELVNYR
+391 YALINNELVNYR
-403 KGSLYTRELLQEV
+403 NGSLYTRELLQEV

-453 AARSLRNAL
+453 AAKSLRNAL

-490 LSNPVAIEYIRNCL
+490 LSSPIAIEYIRNCL

-510 DSALMMASQ
+510 DSALIMASQ

-551 DRRFY
+551 GRRFY

-570 RRARR
+570 QHARR

-589 KVIAPDHIPQDWF
+589 KVIAPDH
-602 ERVQRLFKSR
+602 K
-612 EKTVSVE
+612 
-619 KTPFHGRIQCSCG
+619 
-632 AACRSKRSTSA
+632 
-643 RYWLC
+643 
-648 MRHDG
+648 
-653 DEAACPITQIPET
+653 
-666 QIQQAFLR
+666 
-674 LYYNLKHQGSCI
+674 
-686 LPDLIA
+686 
-692 NLRSIRERKFLWSV
+692 
-706 DVIELNRQI
+706 
-715 AELTSQNQLLTT
+715 
-727 LRESGCVDPD
+727 
-737 IFISKSNKL
+737 
-746 TEQLRA
+746 A
-752 VKQAKSRIL
+752 V
-761 NQDGDDTIPC
+761 
-771 TQELITILKRGPETL
+771 
-786 HDFDGELFG
+786 LFG
-795 QLIDKVIIE
+795 TAGGK
-804 SNTSL
+804 
-809 RFRLKNGLELRES
+809 
-822 IERTVR
+822 

>member
-1 MKNPFRKKTLTPR
+1 MKNPFHKKEISPR
-14 EVFIRTFLD
+14 ETFIRSFLD

-103 NKLRQAVEAESNL
+103 NKLRQTVEAESNL

-141 MTADSMEHLRQL
+141 MTADSAEHLRQL

-283 LEELCDKLGGC
+283 LEELCGKLGGC

-314 EDTEAD
+314 EDTDMETD
-320 ESAPGAF
+320 EYAPEAF

-336 ISFLKDFFRAYKE
+336 ISFLKDFFRAYKD

-363 KLYQKWGISEETDF
+363 TLYKKWGISEETDF
-377 RQLKPEDYPILSDL
+377 RRLMSEDYPILSDL

-453 AARSLRNAL
+453 AAKSLRNAL

-490 LSNPVAIEYIRNCL
+490 LSNPIAIEYIRNCL

-510 DSALMMASQ
+510 NSALMMASQ

-551 DRRFY
+551 GRRFY

-570 RRARR
+570 RRTRR
-575 GECLFKCGAERYHL
+575 GECLYKCGAERYHL
-589 KVIAPDHIPQDWF
+589 KVIAPDH
-602 ERVQRLFKSR
+602 K
-612 EKTVSVE
+612 
-619 KTPFHGRIQCSCG
+619 
-632 AACRSKRSTSA
+632 
-643 RYWLC
+643 
-648 MRHDG
+648 
-653 DEAACPITQIPET
+653 
-666 QIQQAFLR
+666 
-674 LYYNLKHQGSCI
+674 
-686 LPDLIA
+686 
-692 NLRSIRERKFLWSV
+692 
-706 DVIELNRQI
+706 
-715 AELTSQNQLLTT
+715 
-727 LRESGCVDPD
+727 
-737 IFISKSNKL
+737 
-746 TEQLRA
+746 A
-752 VKQAKSRIL
+752 V
-761 NQDGDDTIPC
+761 
-771 TQELITILKRGPETL
+771 
-786 HDFDGELFG
+786 LFG
-795 QLIDKVIIE
+795 TAGGK
-804 SNTSL
+804 
-809 RFRLKNGLELRES
+809 
-822 IERTVR
+822 

>member
-1 MKNPFRKKTLTPR
+1 MKNPFHKKEISPQET
-14 EVFIRTFLD
+14 FIRSFLD

-73 RIYCRQVSPGE
+73 RIYCRQVSPSE

-141 MTADSMEHLRQL
+141 MAADSMEHLRQL

-180 CASPVGYNALGREF
+180 CASPVGYNALGQEF

-270 AGKSVVSLDAEHE
+270 AGKSVISLDAEHE
-283 LEELCDKLGGC
+283 LEELCGKLGGC

-299 AGEKRINVLEVRCWN
+299 AGEKRINVLEVRCWD
-314 EDTEAD
+314 EGDTSETD
-320 ESAPGAF
+320 ESAPEAF

-363 KLYQKWGISEETDF
+363 KLYQKRSISEETDF
-377 RQLKPEDYPILSDL
+377 RQLAPEDYPILSDL
-391 YALINDELVNYR
+391 YALMEAELRHYQE
-403 KGSLYTRELLQEV
+403 GSLYTRELLQEV

-423 CVGADAPFFN
+423 CMGADAPFFN
-433 GHTNISDDRFLVFG
+433 GHTNITGDRFLVFG
-447 VGGVLT
+447 VGGMLT
-453 AARSLRNAL
+453 AAKSLRNAL

-490 LSNPVAIEYIRNCL
+490 LSNPAAIEYIRNCL

-551 DRRFY
+551 GRRFY

-589 KVIAPDHIPQDWF
+589 KVIAPDH
-602 ERVQRLFKSR
+602 K
-612 EKTVSVE
+612 
-619 KTPFHGRIQCSCG
+619 
-632 AACRSKRSTSA
+632 
-643 RYWLC
+643 
-648 MRHDG
+648 
-653 DEAACPITQIPET
+653 
-666 QIQQAFLR
+666 
-674 LYYNLKHQGSCI
+674 
-686 LPDLIA
+686 
-692 NLRSIRERKFLWSV
+692 
-706 DVIELNRQI
+706 
-715 AELTSQNQLLTT
+715 
-727 LRESGCVDPD
+727 
-737 IFISKSNKL
+737 
-746 TEQLRA
+746 A
-752 VKQAKSRIL
+752 V
-761 NQDGDDTIPC
+761 
-771 TQELITILKRGPETL
+771 
-786 HDFDGELFG
+786 LFG
-795 QLIDKVIIE
+795 TAGGK
-804 SNTSL
+804 
-809 RFRLKNGLELRES
+809 
-822 IERTVR
+822 

>member
-1 MKNPFRKKTLTPR
+1 MKNPFRKKEPTPR
-14 EVFIRTFLD
+14 EAFLRTYLD

-38 FGNTYRCVWALREYP
+38 FGSTYRCVWALREYP
-53 ASTESQAI
+53 ASTEAQAI

-103 NKLRQAVEAESNL
+103 NKLRQTVEAESNL

-141 MTADSMEHLRQL
+141 MTADSMEQLKRL

-166 NVDKLLLRQKQGFY
+166 NVDKLLLRQKQGF
-180 CASPVGYNALGREF
+180 CCVSPVGHNALGREF

-208 FNYSGKTDPNG
+208 FNYSGKTDPKG
-219 FYIGKDKYGSN
+219 IYIGKDKYGSN
-230 IVVDFDRRDSDK
+230 IVVDFDRRESDK

-283 LEELCDKLGGC
+283 LEELCGKLGGC

-314 EDTEAD
+314 EDTDMETD
-320 ESAPGAF
+320 ESAPEAF

-336 ISFLKDFFRAYKE
+336 ISFLKDFFRAYKD

-363 KLYQKWGISEETDF
+363 KLYQKWGITEETDF
-377 RQLKPEDYPILSDL
+377 RQLAPEDYPILSDL
-391 YALINDELVNYR
+391 YALMEEELRHYQA
-403 KGSLYTRELLQEV
+403 GSLYTRELLQEV

-423 CVGADAPFFN
+423 CMGADAPFFN
-433 GHTNISDDRFLVFG
+433 GHTNITGDRFLVFG
-447 VGGVLT
+447 VGGMLT
-453 AARSLRNAL
+453 AAKSLRNAL

-510 DSALMMASQ
+510 DSALLMASQ

-551 DRRFY
+551 GRRFY

-570 RRARR
+570 RHVRR
-575 GECLFKCGAERYHL
+575 GECLFKCGAERYL
-589 KVIAPDHIPQDWF
+589 LEVKAPPH
-602 ERVQRLFKSR
+602 K
-612 EKTVSVE
+612 
-619 KTPFHGRIQCSCG
+619 
-632 AACRSKRSTSA
+632 AA
-643 RYWLC
+643 
-648 MRHDG
+648 
-653 DEAACPITQIPET
+653 
-666 QIQQAFLR
+666 
-674 LYYNLKHQGSCI
+674 
-686 LPDLIA
+686 
-692 NLRSIRERKFLWSV
+692 
-706 DVIELNRQI
+706 
-715 AELTSQNQLLTT
+715 
-727 LRESGCVDPD
+727 
-737 IFISKSNKL
+737 
-746 TEQLRA
+746 
-752 VKQAKSRIL
+752 
-761 NQDGDDTIPC
+761 
-771 TQELITILKRGPETL
+771 
-786 HDFDGELFG
+786 LFG
-795 QLIDKVIIE
+795 
-804 SNTSL
+804 TAGG
-809 RFRLKNGLELRES
+809 R
-822 IERTVR
+822 

>member
-1 MKNPFRKKTLTPR
+1 MKDLFRKKPLTPR
-14 EVFIRTFLD
+14 EVFIRTYLD
-23 CIAPGVVKF
+23 SIAPGVVKF

-53 ASTESQAI
+53 ASTEAQAI

-141 MTADSMEHLRQL
+141 MTADSMERLRQL

-208 FNYSGKTDPNG
+208 FNYSGKADPNG

-283 LEELCDKLGGC
+283 LEELCGNLNGC
-294 FIDLM
+294 FVDLM
-299 AGEKRINVLEVRCWN
+299 AGEKRINVLEVRYWN

-320 ESAPGAF
+320 ESAPEAF

-336 ISFLKDFFRAYKE
+336 ISFLKDFFRAYKD
-349 FSDPQLD
+349 FSEPQLD

-363 KLYQKWGISEETDF
+363 ALYKKWDISEETDF
-377 RQLKPEDYPILSDL
+377 RQLKPGDYPVLSDL
-391 YALINDELVNYR
+391 YALINNELVNYR
-403 KGSLYTRELLQEV
+403 NGSLYTRELLQEV

-453 AARSLRNAL
+453 AAKSLRNAL

-551 DRRFY
+551 GKRFY

-570 RRARR
+570 QHARR
-575 GECLFKCGAERYHL
+575 GECLFKCGMERYHL
-589 KVIAPDHIPQDWF
+589 EVKAPPY
-602 ERVQRLFKSR
+602 K
-612 EKTVSVE
+612 
-619 KTPFHGRIQCSCG
+619 
-632 AACRSKRSTSA
+632 AA
-643 RYWLC
+643 
-648 MRHDG
+648 
-653 DEAACPITQIPET
+653 
-666 QIQQAFLR
+666 
-674 LYYNLKHQGSCI
+674 
-686 LPDLIA
+686 
-692 NLRSIRERKFLWSV
+692 
-706 DVIELNRQI
+706 
-715 AELTSQNQLLTT
+715 
-727 LRESGCVDPD
+727 
-737 IFISKSNKL
+737 
-746 TEQLRA
+746 
-752 VKQAKSRIL
+752 
-761 NQDGDDTIPC
+761 
-771 TQELITILKRGPETL
+771 
-786 HDFDGELFG
+786 LFG
-795 QLIDKVIIE
+795 TKGG
-804 SNTSL
+804 
-809 RFRLKNGLELRES
+809 K
-822 IERTVR
+822 

>member
-1 MKNPFRKKTLTPR
+1 MKNPFRKKEPTPR
-14 EVFIRTFLD
+14 EAFLRTYLD

-38 FGNTYRCVWALREYP
+38 FGSTYRCVWALREYP
-53 ASTESQAI
+53 ASTEAQAI

-103 NKLRQAVEAESNL
+103 NKLRQTVEAESNL
-116 RDVAELVHKM
+116 QDVAELVHKM

-141 MTADSMEHLRQL
+141 MTADSMEGLKRL

-166 NVDKLLLRQKQGFY
+166 NVDKLLLRQKQGF
-180 CASPVGYNALGREF
+180 CCVSPVGHNALGREF

-208 FNYSGKTDPNG
+208 FNYSGKTDPKG
-219 FYIGKDKYGSN
+219 IYIGKDKYGSN
-230 IVVDFDRRDSDK
+230 IVVDFDRRESDK

-270 AGKSVVSLDAEHE
+270 AGKSVISLDAEHE
-283 LEELCDKLGGC
+283 LEELCGNLGGC

-299 AGEKRINVLEVRCWN
+299 AGEKRINVLEVRCWD
-314 EDTEAD
+314 EGDTSETD
-320 ESAPGAF
+320 ESVPEAF

-363 KLYQKWGISEETDF
+363 KLYQKWGITEETDF
-377 RQLKPEDYPILSDL
+377 RQLAPEDYPILSDL
-391 YALINDELVNYR
+391 YALMEEELRHYQA
-403 KGSLYTRELLQEV
+403 GSLYTRELLQEV

-423 CVGADAPFFN
+423 CMGADAPFFN
-433 GHTNISDDRFLVFG
+433 GHTNITGDRFLVFG
-447 VGGVLT
+447 VGGMLT
-453 AARSLRNAL
+453 AAKSLRNAL

-510 DSALMMASQ
+510 DSALLMASQ

-551 DRRFY
+551 GRRFY

-570 RRARR
+570 RHARR
-575 GECLFKCGAERYHL
+575 GECLFKCGAERYL
-589 KVIAPDHIPQDWF
+589 LEVKAPPH
-602 ERVQRLFKSR
+602 K
-612 EKTVSVE
+612 
-619 KTPFHGRIQCSCG
+619 
-632 AACRSKRSTSA
+632 AA
-643 RYWLC
+643 
-648 MRHDG
+648 
-653 DEAACPITQIPET
+653 
-666 QIQQAFLR
+666 
-674 LYYNLKHQGSCI
+674 
-686 LPDLIA
+686 
-692 NLRSIRERKFLWSV
+692 
-706 DVIELNRQI
+706 
-715 AELTSQNQLLTT
+715 
-727 LRESGCVDPD
+727 
-737 IFISKSNKL
+737 
-746 TEQLRA
+746 
-752 VKQAKSRIL
+752 
-761 NQDGDDTIPC
+761 
-771 TQELITILKRGPETL
+771 
-786 HDFDGELFG
+786 LFG
-795 QLIDKVIIE
+795 
-804 SNTSL
+804 TAGG
-809 RFRLKNGLELRES
+809 R
-822 IERTVR
+822 

>member
-141 MTADSMEHLRQL
+141 MTADSMEYLRQL

-283 LEELCDKLGGC
+283 LEELCGKLGGC

-314 EDTEAD
+314 EDTDMETD
-320 ESAPGAF
+320 ESAPEAF

-336 ISFLKDFFRAYKE
+336 ISFLKDFFRAYKD

-363 KLYQKWGISEETDF
+363 ELYRKWGISEETDF

-391 YALINDELVNYR
+391 YALINNELVNYR
-403 KGSLYTRELLQEV
+403 NGSLYTRELLQEV

-453 AARSLRNAL
+453 AAKSLRNAL

-476 AGNTVAALDELYLW
+476 VGNTVAALDELYLW

-510 DSALMMASQ
+510 DSALLMASQ

-551 DRRFY
+551 GRRFY

-589 KVIAPDHIPQDWF
+589 KVIAPDH
-602 ERVQRLFKSR
+602 K
-612 EKTVSVE
+612 
-619 KTPFHGRIQCSCG
+619 
-632 AACRSKRSTSA
+632 
-643 RYWLC
+643 
-648 MRHDG
+648 
-653 DEAACPITQIPET
+653 
-666 QIQQAFLR
+666 
-674 LYYNLKHQGSCI
+674 
-686 LPDLIA
+686 
-692 NLRSIRERKFLWSV
+692 
-706 DVIELNRQI
+706 
-715 AELTSQNQLLTT
+715 
-727 LRESGCVDPD
+727 
-737 IFISKSNKL
+737 
-746 TEQLRA
+746 A
-752 VKQAKSRIL
+752 V
-761 NQDGDDTIPC
+761 
-771 TQELITILKRGPETL
+771 
-786 HDFDGELFG
+786 LFG
-795 QLIDKVIIE
+795 TAGGK
-804 SNTSL
+804 
-809 RFRLKNGLELRES
+809 
-822 IERTVR
+822 

>member
-299 AGEKRINVLEVRCWN
+299 GGEKRINVLEVRCWN

-320 ESAPGAF
+320 ESAPEAF

-336 ISFLKDFFRAYKE
+336 ISFLKDFFRAYKD

-363 KLYQKWGISEETDF
+363 KMYRKWGISEETDF
-377 RQLKPEDYPILSDL
+377 RQLKPGDYPVLSDL
-391 YALINDELVNYR
+391 YALINNELVNYR
-403 KGSLYTRELLQEV
+403 NGSLYTRELLQEV

-453 AARSLRNAL
+453 AAKSLRNAL

-551 DRRFY
+551 GKRFY

-589 KVIAPDHIPQDWF
+589 KVIAPDHKAI
-602 ERVQRLFKSR
+602 
-612 EKTVSVE
+612 
-619 KTPFHGRIQCSCG
+619 
-632 AACRSKRSTSA
+632 
-643 RYWLC
+643 
-648 MRHDG
+648 
-653 DEAACPITQIPET
+653 
-666 QIQQAFLR
+666 
-674 LYYNLKHQGSCI
+674 
-686 LPDLIA
+686 
-692 NLRSIRERKFLWSV
+692 
-706 DVIELNRQI
+706 
-715 AELTSQNQLLTT
+715 
-727 LRESGCVDPD
+727 
-737 IFISKSNKL
+737 
-746 TEQLRA
+746 
-752 VKQAKSRIL
+752 
-761 NQDGDDTIPC
+761 
-771 TQELITILKRGPETL
+771 
-786 HDFDGELFG
+786 LFG
-795 QLIDKVIIE
+795 TAGGK
-804 SNTSL
+804 
-809 RFRLKNGLELRES
+809 
-822 IERTVR
+822 

>member
-1 MKNPFRKKTLTPR
+1 MKNPFHKKEISPQ
-14 EVFIRTFLD
+14 EAFIRSFLD

-38 FGNTYRCVWALREYP
+38 FGNTYRCAWALREYP

-141 MTADSMEHLRQL
+141 MTADSAEHLRQL

-180 CASPVGYNALGREF
+180 CVSPVGYNALGREF

-208 FNYSGKTDPNG
+208 INYSGKTDPNG

-270 AGKSVVSLDAEHE
+270 AGKSVISLDAEHE
-283 LEELCDKLGGC
+283 LEELCGNLNGC
-294 FIDLM
+294 FVDLM

-336 ISFLKDFFRAYKE
+336 ISFLKDFFHAYKD

-363 KLYQKWGISEETDF
+363 ALYKKWGISEETDF
-377 RQLKPEDYPILSDL
+377 RRLTPED
-391 YALINDELVNYR
+391 
-403 KGSLYTRELLQEV
+403 
-416 LLGLHSL
+416 
-423 CVGADAPFFN
+423 
-433 GHTNISDDRFLVFG
+433 
-447 VGGVLT
+447 
-453 AARSLRNAL
+453 
-462 LFNVLAYMSDRLLT
+462 
-476 AGNTVAALDELYLW
+476 
-490 LSNPVAIEYIRNCL
+490 
-504 KRVRKR
+504 
-510 DSALMMASQ
+510 
-519 NLEDFDQEG
+519 
-528 VREMTKPLF
+528 
-537 AIPPHQFLFNPGSI
+537 
-551 DRRFY
+551 
-556 MDMLQLDEAEFELI
+556 
-570 RRARR
+570 
-575 GECLFKCGAERYHL
+575 
-589 KVIAPDHIPQDWF
+589 
-602 ERVQRLFKSR
+602 
-612 EKTVSVE
+612 
-619 KTPFHGRIQCSCG
+619 
-632 AACRSKRSTSA
+632 
-643 RYWLC
+643 
-648 MRHDG
+648 
-653 DEAACPITQIPET
+653 
-666 QIQQAFLR
+666 
-674 LYYNLKHQGSCI
+674 
-686 LPDLIA
+686 
-692 NLRSIRERKFLWSV
+692 
-706 DVIELNRQI
+706 
-715 AELTSQNQLLTT
+715 
-727 LRESGCVDPD
+727 
-737 IFISKSNKL
+737 
-746 TEQLRA
+746 
-752 VKQAKSRIL
+752 
-761 NQDGDDTIPC
+761 
-771 TQELITILKRGPETL
+771 
-786 HDFDGELFG
+786 
-795 QLIDKVIIE
+795 
-804 SNTSL
+804 
-809 RFRLKNGLELRES
+809 
-822 IERTVR
+822 

>member
-1 MKNPFRKKTLTPR
+1 MKNPFRKKEPTPR
-14 EVFIRTFLD
+14 EAFLRTYLD

-38 FGNTYRCVWALREYP
+38 FGSTYRCVWALREYP
-53 ASTESQAI
+53 ASTEAQAI

-103 NKLRQAVEAESNL
+103 NKLRQTVEAESNL

-141 MTADSMEHLRQL
+141 MTADSMEGLKRL

-166 NVDKLLLRQKQGFY
+166 NVDKLLLRQKQGF
-180 CASPVGYNALGREF
+180 CCVSPVGHNALGREF

-208 FNYSGKTDPNG
+208 FNYSGKTDPKG
-219 FYIGKDKYGSN
+219 IYIGKDKYGSN
-230 IVVDFDRRDSDK
+230 IVVDFDRRESDK

-270 AGKSVVSLDAEHE
+270 AGKSVISLDAEHE
-283 LEELCDKLGGC
+283 LEELCGNLGGC

-299 AGEKRINVLEVRCWN
+299 AGEKRINVLEVRCWD
-314 EDTEAD
+314 EGDTSETD
-320 ESAPGAF
+320 ESAPEAF

-363 KLYQKWGISEETDF
+363 KLYQKWSITEETDF
-377 RQLKPEDYPILSDL
+377 RQLAPEDYPILSDL
-391 YALINDELVNYR
+391 YALMEEELRHYQA
-403 KGSLYTRELLQEV
+403 GSLYTRELLQEV

-423 CVGADAPFFN
+423 CMGADAPFFN
-433 GHTNISDDRFLVFG
+433 GHTNITGDRFLVFG
-447 VGGVLT
+447 VGGMLT
-453 AARSLRNAL
+453 AAKSLRNAL

-510 DSALMMASQ
+510 DSALLMASQ

-551 DRRFY
+551 GRRFY

-570 RRARR
+570 RHARR
-575 GECLFKCGAERYHL
+575 GECLFKCGAERYL
-589 KVIAPDHIPQDWF
+589 LEVKAPPH
-602 ERVQRLFKSR
+602 K
-612 EKTVSVE
+612 
-619 KTPFHGRIQCSCG
+619 
-632 AACRSKRSTSA
+632 AA
-643 RYWLC
+643 
-648 MRHDG
+648 
-653 DEAACPITQIPET
+653 
-666 QIQQAFLR
+666 
-674 LYYNLKHQGSCI
+674 
-686 LPDLIA
+686 
-692 NLRSIRERKFLWSV
+692 
-706 DVIELNRQI
+706 
-715 AELTSQNQLLTT
+715 
-727 LRESGCVDPD
+727 
-737 IFISKSNKL
+737 
-746 TEQLRA
+746 
-752 VKQAKSRIL
+752 
-761 NQDGDDTIPC
+761 
-771 TQELITILKRGPETL
+771 
-786 HDFDGELFG
+786 LFG
-795 QLIDKVIIE
+795 
-804 SNTSL
+804 TAGG
-809 RFRLKNGLELRES
+809 R
-822 IERTVR
+822 

>member
-1 MKNPFRKKTLTPR
+1 MKNPFHKKEISPQ
-14 EVFIRTFLD
+14 EAFIRSFLD

-53 ASTESQAI
+53 ASTEAQAI

-73 RIYCRQVSPGE
+73 RLYCRQVSPGE

-94 KNKLDGSDP
+94 KNKLDGADP

-141 MTADSMEHLRQL
+141 MTADSMERLRQL

-283 LEELCDKLGGC
+283 LEELCGKLGGC

-320 ESAPGAF
+320 ESAPEAF

-336 ISFLKDFFRAYKE
+336 ISFLKDFFRAYKD

-363 KLYQKWGISEETDF
+363 KLYRKWGISEETDF
-377 RQLKPEDYPILSDL
+377 RQLKPGDYPVLSDL
-391 YALINDELVNYR
+391 YALINNELVNYR
-403 KGSLYTRELLQEV
+403 NGSLYTRELLQEV

-453 AARSLRNAL
+453 AAKSLRNAL

-551 DRRFY
+551 GRRFY

-570 RRARR
+570 RRTRR

-589 KVIAPDHIPQDWF
+589 KVIAPDH
-602 ERVQRLFKSR
+602 K
-612 EKTVSVE
+612 
-619 KTPFHGRIQCSCG
+619 
-632 AACRSKRSTSA
+632 
-643 RYWLC
+643 
-648 MRHDG
+648 
-653 DEAACPITQIPET
+653 
-666 QIQQAFLR
+666 
-674 LYYNLKHQGSCI
+674 
-686 LPDLIA
+686 
-692 NLRSIRERKFLWSV
+692 
-706 DVIELNRQI
+706 
-715 AELTSQNQLLTT
+715 
-727 LRESGCVDPD
+727 
-737 IFISKSNKL
+737 
-746 TEQLRA
+746 A
-752 VKQAKSRIL
+752 V
-761 NQDGDDTIPC
+761 
-771 TQELITILKRGPETL
+771 
-786 HDFDGELFG
+786 LFG
-795 QLIDKVIIE
+795 TAGGK
-804 SNTSL
+804 
-809 RFRLKNGLELRES
+809 
-822 IERTVR
+822 

>member
-283 LEELCDKLGGC
+283 LEELCGKLGGC
-294 FIDLM
+294 FVDLM

-314 EDTEAD
+314 EDTDMETD
-320 ESAPGAF
+320 ESAPEAF
-327 RKSTLLARH
+327 HKSTLLARH
-336 ISFLKDFFRAYKE
+336 ISFLKDFFRAYKD

-363 KLYQKWGISEETDF
+363 ALYKKWGISEETDF
-377 RQLKPEDYPILSDL
+377 RQLKPGDYPVLSDL
-391 YALINDELVNYR
+391 YALINNELVNYR
-403 KGSLYTRELLQEV
+403 NSSLYTRELLQEV

-453 AARSLRNAL
+453 AAKSLRNAL

-551 DRRFY
+551 GKRFY

-570 RRARR
+570 QHARR

-589 KVIAPDHIPQDWF
+589 KVKAPPH
-602 ERVQRLFKSR
+602 K
-612 EKTVSVE
+612 
-619 KTPFHGRIQCSCG
+619 
-632 AACRSKRSTSA
+632 AA
-643 RYWLC
+643 
-648 MRHDG
+648 
-653 DEAACPITQIPET
+653 
-666 QIQQAFLR
+666 
-674 LYYNLKHQGSCI
+674 
-686 LPDLIA
+686 
-692 NLRSIRERKFLWSV
+692 
-706 DVIELNRQI
+706 
-715 AELTSQNQLLTT
+715 
-727 LRESGCVDPD
+727 
-737 IFISKSNKL
+737 
-746 TEQLRA
+746 
-752 VKQAKSRIL
+752 
-761 NQDGDDTIPC
+761 
-771 TQELITILKRGPETL
+771 
-786 HDFDGELFG
+786 LFG
-795 QLIDKVIIE
+795 TKGG
-804 SNTSL
+804 
-809 RFRLKNGLELRES
+809 K
-822 IERTVR
+822 

>member
-1 MKNPFRKKTLTPR
+1 MKNPFRKKHLTPR
-14 EVFIRTFLD
+14 EVFIRTYLD
-23 CIAPGVVKF
+23 SIAPGVVKF

-73 RIYCRQVSPGE
+73 RLYCRQVSPGE

-94 KNKLDGSDP
+94 KNKLDASDP

-141 MTADSMEHLRQL
+141 MMADSMEHLRQL

-230 IVVDFDRRDSDK
+230 IAVDFDRRDSDK

-270 AGKSVVSLDAEHE
+270 ACKSVVSLDAEHE
-283 LEELCDKLGGC
+283 LEELCGKLGGC

-299 AGEKRINVLEVRCWN
+299 AGEKRINVLEVRYWN
-314 EDTEAD
+314 EDTDMETD
-320 ESAPGAF
+320 ESAPEAF

-336 ISFLKDFFRAYKE
+336 VSFLKDFFRAYKD

-363 KLYQKWGISEETDF
+363 ALYKKWGISEETDF
-377 RQLKPEDYPILSDL
+377 RRLMPEDYPVLSDL
-391 YALINDELVNYR
+391 YALINNELVNYR
-403 KGSLYTRELLQEV
+403 NGSLYTRELLQEV

-453 AARSLRNAL
+453 AAKSLRNAL

-476 AGNTVAALDELYLW
+476 VGNTVAALDELYLW
-490 LSNPVAIEYIRNCL
+490 LSNPIAIEYIRNCL

-551 DRRFY
+551 GKRFY

-570 RRARR
+570 QHARR
-575 GECLFKCGAERYHL
+575 GECLFKCGMERYHL
-589 KVIAPDHIPQDWF
+589 EVKAPPY
-602 ERVQRLFKSR
+602 K
-612 EKTVSVE
+612 
-619 KTPFHGRIQCSCG
+619 
-632 AACRSKRSTSA
+632 AA
-643 RYWLC
+643 
-648 MRHDG
+648 
-653 DEAACPITQIPET
+653 
-666 QIQQAFLR
+666 
-674 LYYNLKHQGSCI
+674 
-686 LPDLIA
+686 
-692 NLRSIRERKFLWSV
+692 
-706 DVIELNRQI
+706 
-715 AELTSQNQLLTT
+715 
-727 LRESGCVDPD
+727 
-737 IFISKSNKL
+737 
-746 TEQLRA
+746 
-752 VKQAKSRIL
+752 
-761 NQDGDDTIPC
+761 
-771 TQELITILKRGPETL
+771 
-786 HDFDGELFG
+786 LFG
-795 QLIDKVIIE
+795 TKGG
-804 SNTSL
+804 
-809 RFRLKNGLELRES
+809 K
-822 IERTVR
+822 

>member
-1 MKNPFRKKTLTPR
+1 MKNPFRKKEPTPR
-14 EVFIRTFLD
+14 EAFLRTYLD

-38 FGNTYRCVWALREYP
+38 FGSTYRCVWALREYP
-53 ASTESQAI
+53 ASTEAQAI

-103 NKLRQAVEAESNL
+103 NKLRQTVEAESNL

-141 MTADSMEHLRQL
+141 MTADSMEGLKRL

-166 NVDKLLLRQKQGFY
+166 NVDKLLLRQKQGF
-180 CASPVGYNALGREF
+180 CCVSPVGHNALGREF
-194 ERVLPAGSVANLYP
+194 ERVLPAGSVANFYP
-208 FNYSGKTDPNG
+208 FNYSGKTDPKG
-219 FYIGKDKYGSN
+219 IYIGKDKYGSN
-230 IVVDFDRRDSDK
+230 IVVDFDRRESDK

-270 AGKSVVSLDAEHE
+270 AGKSVISLDAEHE
-283 LEELCDKLGGC
+283 LEELCGNLGGC

-299 AGEKRINVLEVRCWN
+299 AGEKRINVLEVRCWD
-314 EDTEAD
+314 EGDTSETD
-320 ESAPGAF
+320 ESVPEAF

-363 KLYQKWGISEETDF
+363 KLYQKWGITEETDF
-377 RQLKPEDYPILSDL
+377 RQLAPEDYPILSDL
-391 YALINDELVNYR
+391 YALMEEELRHYQA
-403 KGSLYTRELLQEV
+403 GSLYTRELLQEV

-423 CVGADAPFFN
+423 CMGADAPFFN
-433 GHTNISDDRFLVFG
+433 GHTNITGDRFLVFG
-447 VGGVLT
+447 VGGMLT
-453 AARSLRNAL
+453 AAKSLRNAL

-490 LSNPVAIEYIRNCL
+490 LSNPTAIEYIRNCL

-510 DSALMMASQ
+510 DSALLMASQ

-528 VREMTKPLF
+528 VREMTEPLF

-551 DRRFY
+551 GRRFY

-570 RRARR
+570 RHARR
-575 GECLFKCGAERYHL
+575 GECLFKCGAERYL
-589 KVIAPDHIPQDWF
+589 LEVKAPPH
-602 ERVQRLFKSR
+602 K
-612 EKTVSVE
+612 
-619 KTPFHGRIQCSCG
+619 
-632 AACRSKRSTSA
+632 AA
-643 RYWLC
+643 
-648 MRHDG
+648 
-653 DEAACPITQIPET
+653 
-666 QIQQAFLR
+666 
-674 LYYNLKHQGSCI
+674 
-686 LPDLIA
+686 
-692 NLRSIRERKFLWSV
+692 
-706 DVIELNRQI
+706 
-715 AELTSQNQLLTT
+715 
-727 LRESGCVDPD
+727 
-737 IFISKSNKL
+737 
-746 TEQLRA
+746 
-752 VKQAKSRIL
+752 
-761 NQDGDDTIPC
+761 
-771 TQELITILKRGPETL
+771 
-786 HDFDGELFG
+786 LFG
-795 QLIDKVIIE
+795 
-804 SNTSL
+804 TAGG
-809 RFRLKNGLELRES
+809 R
-822 IERTVR
+822 

>member
-1 MKNPFRKKTLTPR
+1 MKNPFHKKEISPQ
-14 EVFIRTFLD
+14 EAFIRSFLD

-230 IVVDFDRRDSDK
+230 IAVDFDRRDSDK

-283 LEELCDKLGGC
+283 LEELCGKLGGC

-314 EDTEAD
+314 EDTDMETD
-320 ESAPGAF
+320 ESAPEAF

-336 ISFLKDFFRAYKE
+336 VSFLKDFFRAYKD

-363 KLYQKWGISEETDF
+363 KLYRKWGISEETDL
-377 RQLKPEDYPILSDL
+377 RQLKPGDYPVLSDL
-391 YALINDELVNYR
+391 YALINNELVNYR
-403 KGSLYTRELLQEV
+403 NGSLYTRELLQEV

-453 AARSLRNAL
+453 AAKSLRNAL

-551 DRRFY
+551 GKRFY

-589 KVIAPDHIPQDWF
+589 KVIAPDH
-602 ERVQRLFKSR
+602 K
-612 EKTVSVE
+612 
-619 KTPFHGRIQCSCG
+619 
-632 AACRSKRSTSA
+632 
-643 RYWLC
+643 
-648 MRHDG
+648 
-653 DEAACPITQIPET
+653 
-666 QIQQAFLR
+666 
-674 LYYNLKHQGSCI
+674 
-686 LPDLIA
+686 
-692 NLRSIRERKFLWSV
+692 
-706 DVIELNRQI
+706 
-715 AELTSQNQLLTT
+715 
-727 LRESGCVDPD
+727 
-737 IFISKSNKL
+737 
-746 TEQLRA
+746 A
-752 VKQAKSRIL
+752 V
-761 NQDGDDTIPC
+761 
-771 TQELITILKRGPETL
+771 
-786 HDFDGELFG
+786 LFG
-795 QLIDKVIIE
+795 TAGGK
-804 SNTSL
+804 
-809 RFRLKNGLELRES
+809 
-822 IERTVR
+822 